1 MNEIVVS
8 ITYFHSKNSFFNTKN
23 LKIKINP
30 FIRHGKFVAFKKI
43 FEKYENHCKKNFISQ
58 IPSLL
63 KQRFLKTKENLMG
76 GSKDLE
82 DKEDDDDEQLELK
95 KEIKLLNARK
105 ILFGEYYGL

>member
-43 FEKYENHCKKNFISQ
+43 FEKYENHCKKNFIS
-58 IPSLL
+58 
-63 KQRFLKTKENLMG
+63 
-76 GSKDLE
+76 
-82 DKEDDDDEQLELK
+82 
-95 KEIKLLNARK
+95 
-105 ILFGEYYGL
+105 